1 MDRTGGEASGWFESR
16 RGADSAADRPYVM
29 QYRRQQF
36 WQWVILTI
44 AIAIP
49 LVVGGQALL
58 RLRAASDLVS
68 GVGDGVVVLLCALVL
83 ILLAAVFLVAWLC
96 RHCRR
101 NGPA

>member
-1 MDRTGGEASGWFESR
+1 MLRFGSLR
-16 RGADSAADRPYVM
+16 RAGSAADRPYVM
-29 QYRRQQF
+29 QYRRQQL

-58 RLRAASDLVS
+58 RLQAASDLVS
-68 GVGDGVVVLLCALVL
+68 GVGNGLVVLLCALVL

-101 NGPA
+101 DSPA